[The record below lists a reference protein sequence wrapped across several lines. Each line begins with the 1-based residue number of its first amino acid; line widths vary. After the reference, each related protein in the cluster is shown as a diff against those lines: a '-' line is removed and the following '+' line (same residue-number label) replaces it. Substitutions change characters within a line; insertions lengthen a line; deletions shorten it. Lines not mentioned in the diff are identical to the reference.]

1 MTNTV
6 NNTNTFET
14 RAELA
19 RDIDTKQDYSTHTAH
34 YPRASKYTYNYTPAD
49 KVLIESYATTTRKQ
63 IAEVM
68 REPENRIVYR
78 IQVLRKTGVL
88 EYKNDMSETA
98 KELRKL
104 RKELKAT
111 RAELKQLKAVA

>member
-1 MTNTV
+1 MTNT
-6 NNTNTFET
+6 TNTANNKSFD
-14 RAELA
+14 L
-19 RDIDTKQDYSTHTAH
+19 DTKQDYTTHTAH
-34 YPRASKYTYNYTPAD
+34 YVKAKKYTYNYTPAD
-49 KVLIESYATTTRKQ
+49 KVVLEAYATTTRKQ

-68 REPENRIVYR
+68 REPENRITYR

-88 EYKNDMSETA
+88 EHKYDMSETA

-104 RKELKAT
+104 RKELKVA

>member
-1 MTNTV
+1 
-6 NNTNTFET
+6 
-14 RAELA
+14 
-19 RDIDTKQDYSTHTAH
+19 
-34 YPRASKYTYNYTPAD
+34 
-49 KVLIESYATTTRKQ
+49 
-63 IAEVM
+63 M

-104 RKELKAT
+104 RKELKVT

>member
-6 NNTNTFET
+6 NNTNTF
-14 RAELA
+14 
-19 RDIDTKQDYSTHTAH
+19 DIDTKQDYSTHTAH

-49 KVLIESYATTTRKQ
+49 KVLIESYKDTTTKH

-68 REPENRIVYR
+68 REPENRIIYR
-78 IQVLRKTGVL
+78 VQVLQKSGVL
-88 EYKNDMSETA
+88 ERKYDMSETA

-104 RKELKAT
+104 RKELKVT

>member
-1 MTNTV
+1 MTNT
-6 NNTNTFET
+6 TNTANNKSFD
-14 RAELA
+14 L
-19 RDIDTKQDYSTHTAH
+19 DTKQDYTTHTAH
-34 YPRASKYTYNYTPAD
+34 Y
-49 KVLIESYATTTRKQ
+49 VKQ

-68 REPENRIVYR
+68 REPQNRITYR

-88 EYKNDMSETA
+88 EHKYDMSETA

-104 RKELKAT
+104 RKELKVA

>member
-19 RDIDTKQDYSTHTAH
+19 HDIDTKQDYSTHTAH
-34 YPRASKYTYNYTPAD
+34 YPKARKYTYNYTPAD
-49 KVLIESYATTTRKQ
+49 KVLLEAYATTTRKQ

-68 REPENRIVYR
+68 REPENRITYW
-78 IQVLRKTGVL
+78 IQVLRKIGVL
-88 EYKNDMSETA
+88 EHKYDMSETA

-104 RKELKAT
+104 RKELKVT
-111 RAELKQLKAVA
+111 RAELKKLKAVA

>member
-6 NNTNTFET
+6 NNTNTF
-14 RAELA
+14 
-19 RDIDTKQDYSTHTAH
+19 DIDTKQDYSTHTAH

-104 RKELKAT
+104 RKELKDT